1 MKARDCCQFCLL
13 LVIAGCGESRGVI
26 PLGGTNETLIDAK
39 AYNEKTGQKEINPN
53 AEVISL
59 PRIDLDDPET
69 FPNKSDTLLP
79 RRKAGTSL
87 RLVGMVTHP
96 SPLPKGARITIRF
109 WSQATVRGVPTPPGR
124 GHAMGWIDGN
134 AEARPGGLPQEWY
147 YEIDGKLPE
156 RGHYQLTMEIYTAVL
171 DPDMSTP
178 PMELLKTW
186 VVAEGDLEVD

>member
-1 MKARDCCQFCLL
+1 
-13 LVIAGCGESRGVI
+13 
-26 PLGGTNETLIDAK
+26 
-39 AYNEKTGQKEINPN
+39 
-53 AEVISL
+53 
-59 PRIDLDDPET
+59 
-69 FPNKSDTLLP
+69 
-79 RRKAGTSL
+79 
-87 RLVGMVTHP
+87 
-96 SPLPKGARITIRF
+96 
-109 WSQATVRGVPTPPGR
+109 
-124 GHAMGWIDGN
+124 MGWIDGN